1 MSNIFL
7 NQEISK
13 LDLSARLKNVLLRN
27 NITII
32 LDLLKLDLL
41 DLQDMRN
48 LGKNSIEELLEFCE
62 LNQIPIGDKQFYEK
76 IQEDQ
81 LLHPKKEIN
90 HIVKEVLLNRELQIE
105 ELQTAIKENPN
116 FLIDIKILE
125 MTLKDQDPYTIS
137 IKLER
142 KISYILDLIRILD
155 NSEFDEVKVFFKEKP
170 SQSLEC

>member
-48 LGKNSIEELLEFCE
+48 LGRSATT
-62 LNQIPIGDKQFYEK
+62 
-76 IQEDQ
+76 
-81 LLHPKKEIN
+81 PK
-90 HIVKEVLLNRELQIE
+90 
-105 ELQTAIKENPN
+105 
-116 FLIDIKILE
+116 
-125 MTLKDQDPYTIS
+125 
-137 IKLER
+137 ER
-142 KISYILDLIRILD
+142 NKSY
-155 NSEFDEVKVFFKEKP
+155 
-170 SQSLEC
+170 C